1 MSTTRAPKPFRAFL
15 SYSSRDKKFAG
26 RIKHALESCNIDAF
40 LAHEDIAPAA
50 NWQQTI
56 EQELKRCDTFIPLIT
71 KQNFHASYWTDQEC
85 GFALARAKV
94 ILPICSRNPYGFLE
108 KYQAY
113 KRKPG
118 KNERQLVEDVLVGL
132 ASHKSVRNH
141 FLATLISTLRISSGF
156 DQSIA
161 ICRVLSRISQL
172 SKVQLSK
179 LLRNAIAQA
188 QVHKSDEAVR
198 QLRQLIKKN
207 AGKVEKSL
215 VHKFEKKA
223 AKYLS

>member
-1 MSTTRAPKPFRAFL
+1 MSTTRVPKPFRAFL

-26 RIKHALESCNIDAF
+26 RIKHALESYNLDAF

-56 EQELKRCDTFIPLIT
+56 EQELKRCDAFIPLIT

-118 KNERQLVEDVLVGL
+118 KNEGQLIEDVLVGL
-132 ASHKSVRNH
+132 ASHKSVRNR
-141 FLATLISTLRISSGF
+141 FLATLISTLRTSSGF

-161 ICRVLSRISQL
+161 ICRVLGRVSRL
-172 SKVQLSK
+172 SKVQMAK
-179 LLRNAIAQA
+179 LLRNATAQS
-188 QVHKSDEAVR
+188 QVYKSIESVR
-198 QLRQLIKKN
+198 YIRQLIKKN
-207 AGKVEKSL
+207 SGKVEKSL
-215 VHKFEKKA
+215 VHKFEQKV
-223 AKYLS
+223 AKYSS